1 MGRDDTQRQ
10 DERQQSRRQQYHAVD
25 TVEGLLGEQQAVE
38 HVEDY
43 DEYRYLSVINQK
55 ACHIY
60 NLTIYNLLFAIG
72 LYLVD
77 EFAQIIHANL
87 FFFDK
92 RGDGTEVGVVE
103 VVLDDTRDRRASI
116 LLL

>member
-10 DERQQSRRQQYHAVD
+10 HERQQSRREQYHAVYPM
-25 TVEGLLGEQQAVE
+25 EGLLREQQAVE
-38 HVEDY
+38 HVEYY
-43 DEYRYLSVINQK
+43 DEHRYLGVINQK

-60 NLTIYNLLFAIG
+60 NLTIYNLLFAIV

-77 EFAQIIHANL
+77 EFAQVIHANL

-103 VVLDDTRDRRASI
+103 VVLDDTRNR
-116 LLL
+116 